1 MIDRTHF
8 WSAAIHRRFRRS
20 AESAALFVRPR
31 RGRHSQEADISV
43 DKAAMN
49 RRFRRSA
56 ESAAPFVRPR
66 RRRHSQEA
74 DISVDKAAMNRR
86 TPKRRGV
93 VLVLVLVVVVVLA
106 LAGFTFSEL
115 MLVEH
120 KAADLSR
127 RQAQARLCADSGLQ
141 MVRLFMAQPVETIDQ
156 LGGWYE
162 LAIADHPGVLVADSD
177 AAVERGRFAVV
188 APTVDEAGNRDVR
201 FGLEDESARLNMMT
215 LLETENS
222 SPDAARQILLQLPNM
237 TEDTADAILDW
248 IDSDDQQREFG
259 AEIDYYTDLDPPYA
273 PRNGPL
279 ETVEEL
285 LLVRGVTPA
294 LLFGADANHNGIIDP
309 DETADDAL
317 AGLDNS
323 GGLMDRG
330 WAAYL
335 TLYSRETNLRPDGQ
349 PKIDLN
355 SDDLEQLYTEL
366 EQVLG
371 AEAAAFVVA
380 YRQYGPYSGDRTG
393 GQSEAPEIVFEKQAE
408 HELESV
414 LDLIGAKV
422 EISTDG
428 GPGGSGQGGPGGS
441 GPPGGGRPPGGGGA
455 PGGGPPPGDSGQ
467 QDNDEPES
475 IILESPFRNTPGTMG
490 SFLPKLLDNCTTD
503 TRSVI
508 PGRININ
515 QAPRVVLAGIPE
527 MPPDAVEQILA
538 QREPNPTGAEESRRH
553 ATWILDAG
561 IVTLEQM
568 KALLPYVTGGG
579 SVYRAQIVGYFD
591 GGGPSARIEALLD
604 TTQQPPTVMFWR
616 DLSHLGRG
624 HTLDVLG
631 TESTR

>member
-1 MIDRTHF
+1 MIDGTRL

-20 AESAALFVRPR
+20 AESAALFVP
-31 RGRHSQEADISV
+31 
-43 DKAAMN
+43 
-49 RRFRRSA
+49 
-56 ESAAPFVRPR
+56 PR

-74 DISVDKAAMNRR
+74 NLSVGKAAMNRR
-86 TPKRRGV
+86 TPKNRRGV

-115 MLVEH
+115 MLVEY
-120 KAADLSR
+120 KAADLSQ

-141 MVRLFMAQPVETIDQ
+141 MVRLFMAQPTETIDQ

-162 LAIADHPGVLVADSD
+162 LAFANHPGVLVADSD
-177 AAVERGRFAVV
+177 AAVERGRFTVV

-201 FGLEDESARLNMMT
+201 FGLEDESARLNLMT
-215 LLETENS
+215 LLEAENS

-237 TEDTADAILDW
+237 REDTAAAILDW
-248 IDSDDQQREFG
+248 IDSDDQQREGG
-259 AEIDYYTDLDPPYA
+259 AEIDYYADLDPPYA

-294 LLFGADANHNGIIDP
+294 LLFGADADHNGVIDP
-309 DETADDAL
+309 TEAAADAL

-335 TLYSRETNLRPDGQ
+335 TLYSKEGNLRADGQ

-355 SDDLEQLYTEL
+355 SEDLEQLYTDL

-380 YRQYGPYSGDRTG
+380 FRQYGPYTGDRTG
-393 GQSEAPEIVFEKQAE
+393 GQSDVPELDFEKQAE

-428 GPGGSGQGGPGGS
+428 GAGGSGQGGPGGS
-441 GPPGGGRPPGGGGA
+441 GPPGGGQPPGGGP
-455 PGGGPPPGDSGQ
+455 PGDGPPPGDSGQ
-467 QDNDEPES
+467 QGNDETES
-475 IILESPFRNTPGTMG
+475 IILESPFANRPGTMA
-490 SFLPKLLDNCTTD
+490 SFLPNLLENCTTD

-508 PGRININ
+508 PGRVNIN

-527 MPPDAVEQILA
+527 MPEGKVEQILA
-538 QREPNPTGAEESRRH
+538 QREPNPTAADPSRRH

-561 IVTLEQM
+561 IVTLQQM

-579 SVYRAQIVGYFD
+579 SVYRAQVVGYFD
-591 GGGPSARIEALLD
+591 GGGPSARIEAILD
-604 TTQQPPTVMFWR
+604 TTQQPPTVVFWR

-624 HTLDVLG
+624 HSPDELG
-631 TESTR
+631 RE

>member
-1 MIDRTHF
+1 MIDSARF

-20 AESAALFVRPR
+20 AESAALVVPPR
-31 RGRHSQEADISV
+31 RG
-43 DKAAMN
+43 
-49 RRFRRSA
+49 
-56 ESAAPFVRPR
+56 
-66 RRRHSQEA
+66 RHSQEA

-86 TPKRRGV
+86 TPKRRGI

-115 MLVEH
+115 MLVER
-120 KAADLSR
+120 KAADLSD
-127 RQAQARLCADSGLQ
+127 RQAQARLSADSGLQ
-141 MVRLFMAQPVETIDQ
+141 MIRLFMAQPTETIDQ
-156 LGGWYE
+156 SGGWYDN
-162 LAIADHPGVLVADSD
+162 AAQFQAALVAASD
-177 AAVERGRFAVV
+177 AAVERGRFTVV
-188 APTVDEAGNRDVR
+188 APTVDEAGNRGVR
-201 FGLEDESARLNMMT
+201 FGLEDESARLNLMT
-215 LLETENS
+215 LLEAENS

-237 TEDTADAILDW
+237 REETADAILDW

-259 AEIDYYTDLDPPYA
+259 AEIDYYSDLDPPYA
-273 PRNGPL
+273 PRNGSL

-294 LLFGADANHNGIIDP
+294 LLFGADADHNGVIGP
-309 DETADDAL
+309 SESTADAL

-323 GGLMDRG
+323 GGLMDCG

-335 TLYSRETNLRPDGQ
+335 TLYSRESNLRADGQ

-380 YRQYGPYSGDRTG
+380 YRQYGPYTGDRAA
-393 GQSEAPEIVFEKQAE
+393 GQSEVPELDFEKQPE

-422 EISTDG
+422 EISTNG
-428 GPGGSGQGGPGGS
+428 GAGGSGRGGPGGS
-441 GPPGGGRPPGGGGA
+441 GPPGGGRPPGDGGGP

-467 QDNDEPES
+467 QDNDQPES
-475 IILESPFRNTPGTMG
+475 IILESPFRNTPGTMA
-490 SFLPKLLDNCTTD
+490 SFLPNLLENCTTD

-508 PGRININ
+508 PGRVNIN
-515 QAPRVVLAGIPE
+515 QAPRVVLAGIHE

-538 QREPNPTGAEESRRH
+538 QREPNPTAADASRRH

-579 SVYRAQIVGYFD
+579 SVYRAQVVGYFD

-624 HTLDVLG
+624 HSPDVLG